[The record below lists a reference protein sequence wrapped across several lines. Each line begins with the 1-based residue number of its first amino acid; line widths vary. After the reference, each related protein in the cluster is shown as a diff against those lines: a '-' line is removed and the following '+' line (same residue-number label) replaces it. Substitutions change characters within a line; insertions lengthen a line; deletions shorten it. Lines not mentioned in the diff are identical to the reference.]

1 MYADFVCAREGH
13 AQDLKPKDPRTEE
26 DKMASIELLKANKEK
41 IKQGKELSFSEQVAR
56 YPYYILVLPSDFQ
69 GLSGKYT
76 LMVAENNIGDIKN
89 VCKYVD
95 FYVDF
100 E

>member
-41 IKQGKELSFSEQVAR
+41 LKQGKELSLSEHLGVTLRFSGSKWEI
-56 YPYYILVLPSDFQ
+56 YPN
-69 GLSGKYT
+69 GW
-76 LMVAENNIGDIKN
+76 ENNIGDMKN
-89 VCKYVD
+89 M
-95 FYVDF
+95 
-100 E
+100 